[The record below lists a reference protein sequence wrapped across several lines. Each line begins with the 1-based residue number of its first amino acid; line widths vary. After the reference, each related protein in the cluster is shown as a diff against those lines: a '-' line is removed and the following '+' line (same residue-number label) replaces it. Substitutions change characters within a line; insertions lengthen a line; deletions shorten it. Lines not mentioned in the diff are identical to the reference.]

1 MNNILFEV
9 PSTGGDL
16 GEAKSSVMNTTTT
29 TPSLKGGEWLIR
41 ESNAFETL
49 TPEDFNEEQL
59 MVKDMCIQ
67 FLNTEVI
74 PVVDRI
80 DKMEEGLMPSL
91 MVKAGEQGLLGTSI
105 PEDLGGLGKDF
116 ITSTLVNE
124 GLGGGYSFSVAIAAH
139 TGIGTLPIL
148 YFGTEEQKKKYIPK
162 LASGEWKGAYGLT
175 EPNSGSDALGAKTT
189 AVLSADGK
197 HYLLNGQKCWIT
209 NGGFA
214 DVYTVFAKIDG
225 DKFSTFIVEKGMEGF
240 TVGPEEH
247 KMGIKGSST
256 VQLYFQDCK
265 VPVENLLG
273 EIGKGHVIAFNI
285 LNIGRLKLAAAA
297 YGGSK
302 MALSTTVQYA
312 NTREQFKTPI
322 ANFGAIK
329 YKLAEMAIRIF
340 CGESAL
346 YRTSK
351 WIDNKELELAAA
363 GKPFNEALLGAAEE
377 YAVECAILKVHGSEV
392 LDYVVDEG
400 VQVHGG
406 NGFSDEY
413 EISRAYRD
421 SRINRIYE
429 GTNEINRL
437 LTVDMIL
444 KRAMKGKLDLMGPAM
459 AVSKELMS
467 IPDFGSEDETPFA
480 KERKAIMNMKK
491 SILMVAGAAVQKL
504 MMKIQDEQE
513 ILMNIADM
521 ALDTFMAESTLLR
534 VMKMA
539 DKLGEANAQLQ
550 IDIMRCNLNDA
561 VDRVNKA
568 GKEAINAFASGD
580 EQRMMLLGLK
590 RFTKVEP
597 FNSKDARRRIAD
609 KLIAENR
616 YPL

>member
-1 MNNILFEV
+1 M
-9 PSTGGDL
+9 ST
-16 GEAKSSVMNTTTT
+16 ASTATTT
-29 TPSLKGGEWLIR
+29 SLKGGEWLIK
-41 ESNAFETL
+41 ESNAFDTY

-59 MVKDMCIQ
+59 MVKDMCLQ
-67 FLNTEVI
+67 FLASEVLPI
-74 PVVDRI
+74 VDRI
-80 DKMEEGLMPSL
+80 DKMEAGLMPSL
-91 MVKAGEQGLLGTSI
+91 MVKAGEQGLLGTSV

-175 EPNSGSDALGAKTT
+175 EPNSGSDALGAKTI
-189 AVLSADGK
+189 AVLSEDGK
-197 HYLLNGQKCWIT
+197 NYILNGQKCWIT

-225 DKFSTFIVEKGMEGF
+225 DKFSAFILERGMEGF
-240 TVGPEEH
+240 TQGPEEH

-273 EIGKGHVIAFNI
+273 EVGKGHIIAFNI
-285 LNIGRLKLAAAA
+285 LNIGRLKLCAAALGGAKMSLNDTIA
-297 YGGSK
+297 YAK
-302 MALSTTVQYA
+302 
-312 NTREQFKTPI
+312 TREQFKTAI

-340 CGESAL
+340 VGETAL
-346 YRTSK
+346 YRTAK
-351 WIDNKELELAAA
+351 WVDDKETELEAA
-363 GKPFNEALLGAAEE
+363 GKTFAEALLGAAEE
-377 YAVECAILKVHGSEV
+377 YAVECAILKVQGSEV

-413 EISRAYRD
+413 SASRGYRD

-467 IPDFGSEDETPFA
+467 IPEFGNEDETPFA
-480 KERKAIMNMKK
+480 KERKTIVNMKK

-504 MMKIQDEQE
+504 MMKLNDEQE

-521 ALDTFMAESTLLR
+521 AIETFEAESALLR
-534 VMKMA
+534 IMKMV
-539 DKLGEANAQLQ
+539 DKQGETASQIQ
-550 IDIMRCNLNDA
+550 IDIMRCYLNDA
-561 VDRVNKA
+561 VDKVNKA
-568 GKEAINAFASGD
+568 GKEAINAFAGGD

-590 RFTKVEP
+590 RFTKTEP

-609 KLIAENR
+609 KLIAENK
-616 YPL
+616 YAW